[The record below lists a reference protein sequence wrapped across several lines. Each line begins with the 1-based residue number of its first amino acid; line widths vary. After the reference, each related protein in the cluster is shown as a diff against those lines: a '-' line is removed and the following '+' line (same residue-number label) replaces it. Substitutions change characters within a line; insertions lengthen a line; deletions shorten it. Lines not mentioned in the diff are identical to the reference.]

1 MSEFH
6 GIVFAYDSTPELGNL
21 VRSRT
26 SASLP
31 FCARY
36 RLIDFALSSMKNAG
50 IYNVGVIMQ
59 RDYQSLLDHL
69 GSGKDWDMSR
79 RIGGLSLLPP
89 FGLPEYHSGAYY
101 GTIEALNA
109 VSTYVRDIKEK
120 YVVMMHGNLAASLDL
135 SDICRRHVASGADI
149 TAVCSRETPEHVHHC
164 FVPDE
169 NGFAERMI
177 FDCREAKEGG
187 LSSLEAYVISKE
199 LLVKLMESC
208 RANNRLHFHRDALDG
223 FITGGGR
230 IGIYVHEG
238 YGRPILSTEE
248 YYRSSMDMLCPE
260 KRASLFPAGRPV
272 RAKSHEDVSTY
283 YGEKARSVNSLVS
296 DGCIIEGTLEN
307 CLISSDCRIGKGAVL
322 RNCIV
327 MRGSVIGE
335 GAVLDS
341 VIVDKDCVISAGQT
355 LKGTEK
361 LPFVI
366 PKFSRL

>member
-1 MSEFH
+1 MSDFH

-36 RLIDFALSSMKNAG
+36 RLIDFALSAMKNAG

-89 FGLPEYHSGAYY
+89 FGLPEYHTGAYY

-109 VSTYVRDIKEK
+109 VSTYVSSIKEK

-135 SDICRRHVASGADI
+135 GDICRRHIISGADI
-149 TAVCSRETPEHVHHC
+149 TAVCSRETPDHVHHR

-169 NGFAERMI
+169 KGFAERMI
-177 FDCREAKEGG
+177 FDCRKANADG
-187 LSSLEAYVISKE
+187 LASLEAYVISKE
-199 LLVKLMESC
+199 LLVKLMEDC
-208 RANNRLHFHRDALDG
+208 RVNNRLHFHRDALDG
-223 FITGGGR
+223 FISGGGR
-230 IGIYVHEG
+230 IGVYVHEG
-238 YGRPILSTEE
+238 YGRCIMSTGEFF
-248 YYRSSMDMLCPE
+248 RSSMDMLCAD
-260 KRASLFPAGRPV
+260 KRASLFPSDRPV
-272 RAKSHEDVSTY
+272 RAKTHEDVSTY
-283 YGEKARSVNSLVS
+283 YGENARSINSLIS

-307 CLISSDCRIGKGAVL
+307 CLVSSDCRIGKGAVL
-322 RNCIV
+322 KNCIV
-327 MRGSVIGE
+327 MRGTVIGE
-335 GAVLDS
+335 GAQLDS
-341 VIVDKDCVISAGQT
+341 VIIDKNCTVSADQT

-366 PKFSRL
+366 PKFTKL